1 MPIFKRSDGDLV
13 KDESPVRVMIPYLMK
28 GRNESVVYHD
38 EVIDMTKLRPW
49 IHAYNQAH
57 PDNAITLF
65 HVVLYCIGRG
75 FHSRPALNRFV
86 SGGRIY
92 QRKRVELSFAAKR
105 KMEEKSALVTVKVA
119 FPPDESFPE
128 MAKRIKSLITEGR
141 GPKERGVD
149 KEVRLLTKLPGPILR
164 AAIALARWLD
174 SVNLMPSSM
183 IATDPMYCSAFVANL
198 GSIGVDRTYHHL
210 YEWGNASLFAVLG
223 VPKKTPVVVKDE
235 VVIRELVEIRW
246 SFDERINDGFTCALG
261 MKYAARLLED
271 PERWIGPPGSADKIP
286 GQVMEIAS

>member
-1 MPIFKRSDGDLV
+1 MPIFKRPDGVLV

-49 IHAYNQAH
+49 IHTFNQTH
-57 PDNAITLF
+57 PDNAVTLF
-65 HVVLYCIGRG
+65 HVVLYCIARG

-86 SGGRIY
+86 SGGNIY
-92 QRKRVELSFAAKR
+92 QRKAVELSFAAKR
-105 KMEEKSALVTVKVA
+105 KLEEKSALVTVKVQ
-119 FPPDESFPE
+119 FPQDEQFPE
-128 MAKRIKSLITEGR
+128 MAKRIKAQIGEGR

-149 KEVRLLTKLPGPILR
+149 KEVRLLTKLPGPVLR
-164 AAIALARWLD
+164 AAVGLARWLD
-174 SVNLMPSSM
+174 QVNLMPKAM
-183 IATDPMYCSAFVANL
+183 IDSDPMYCSAFVANL
-198 GSIGVDRTYHHL
+198 GSIGIDKTYHHL

-223 VPKKTPVVVKDE
+223 VPKKQPVVVGDE
-235 VVIRELVEIRW
+235 VVVREQVEIRW
-246 SFDERINDGFTCALG
+246 AFDERINDGFTCALG

-271 PERWIGPPGSADKIP
+271 PERWLGKPDVADKIP

>member
-13 KDESPVRVMIPYLMK
+13 KDESPVRIMIPYLMK

-49 IHAYNQAH
+49 IHAFNQAH

-65 HVVLYCIGRG
+65 HVVLYCIARG

-86 SGGRIY
+86 SGGNIY
-92 QRKRVELSFAAKR
+92 QRKKVELSFAAKR
-105 KMEEKSALVTVKVA
+105 KMEEKSALVTVKVE
-119 FPPDESFPE
+119 FPAEETFPE
-128 MAKRIKSLITEGR
+128 MAKRIKSLISEGR

-149 KEVRLLTKLPGPILR
+149 KEVRLLTKLPGPVLR
-164 AAIALARWLD
+164 AAVAVARWLD
-174 SVNLMPSSM
+174 SVNLMPKTM
-183 IATDPMYCSAFVANL
+183 IDTDPMYCSAFVANL

-223 VPKKTPVVVKDE
+223 VPKKVPVVVKDE
-235 VVIRELVEIRW
+235 VVVRELVEVRW

-271 PERWIGPPGSADKIP
+271 PDRWLGPPTTAEKIP
-286 GQVMEIAS
+286 GQVMEVAS

>member
-1 MPIFKRSDGDLV
+1 MPIFKRTDGDLV

-57 PDNAITLF
+57 PDNAVTLF

-119 FPPDESFPE
+119 FPMDEAFPA
-128 MAKRIKSLITEGR
+128 MAKRIKALIGEGR

-164 AAIALARWLD
+164 AAVGLARWLD
-174 SVNLMPSSM
+174 SVNLMPAAM
-183 IATDPMYCSAFVANL
+183 IESDPMYCSAFVANL

-223 VPKKTPVVVKDE
+223 VPKKVPVVVRDE
-235 VVIRELVEIRW
+235 VVVREQVEIRW
-246 SFDERINDGFTCALG
+246 AFDERINDGFTCALG

-271 PERWIGPPGSADKIP
+271 PERWIGPAATADKIP
-286 GQVMEIAS
+286 GQVMEVAS